1 MRPLGL
7 LIALAMVAAACGT
20 DDAEPA
26 AAGATE
32 ATDAATVATEADAT
46 GDTQAAAKDAATVAT
61 EAMVELDPAA
71 CNMDAP
77 DSAVTINYLGWPFA
91 ATQFY
96 AEELEKCEEVEN
108 ISVNIE
114 FLDYDSTMDQLRLVL
129 SADSSPYDIIHVTN
143 PEAAEFGFNG
153 WLTPLNDL
161 IDKYRDEYDL
171 DDIPQSA
178 WDGALIDGNYLG
190 VPMIGDSQIISYRSD
205 LFDEYGLAVP
215 TTYDEIISAC
225 GVLAGAP
232 GIDIPFAMDFSAG
245 WAIEIEF
252 LAAIRSFGGDW
263 LVPGTNEPNF
273 ASPEGVAALTK
284 LKEVNDACMGDAHLT
299 YGYQAASD
307 GLANGSI
314 AFISIWASTVEGLQN
329 AENSEYPDVIAFAPA
344 AAPLTGSLLG
354 STAWLNYYA
363 IPAGSGLDAELVF
376 LAILE
381 ATDATSQVEGGQFGV
396 VTRKAVTDGV
406 PTVEAVNASIGEGVG
421 PYEPNAAIALVQAAL
436 QNVLP
441 FVFTG
446 EMTPQEVLDAAVEAY
461 IAEATTQGFLP

>member
-1 MRPLGL
+1 MRETMRRPIRPMGL
-7 LIALAMVAAACGT
+7 LIALALVAAACGGV
-20 DDAEPA
+20 DSEPA
-26 AAGATE
+26 A
-32 ATDAATVATEADAT
+32 TDTTAVSTTAAV
-46 GDTQAAAKDAATVAT
+46 V
-61 EAMVELDPAA
+61 VDPTA
-71 CNMDAP
+71 CNVAAP

-114 FLDYDSTMDQLRLVL
+114 FLDFDQALDQMRLAL
-129 SADSSPYDIIHVTN
+129 SAEGDSPYDIIHVTN

-153 WLTPLNDL
+153 WLLPLNDL

-205 LFDEYGLAVP
+205 LFTEYGLAVP
-215 TTYDEIISAC
+215 TNYDEIISAC
-225 GVLAGAP
+225 GVLADAP

-252 LAAIRSFGGDW
+252 LAALRSYGGDY
-263 LVPGTNEPNF
+263 LVAGGNQPGF
-273 ASPEGVAALTK
+273 AGAEGVAALTK
-284 LKEVNDACMGDAHLT
+284 MKEVSDACMGDAHLT

-314 AFISIWASTVEGLQN
+314 AFISIWASTVEGLQKP
-329 AENSEYPDVIAFAPA
+329 ENSDYPDVIKYAPA
-344 AAPLTGSLLG
+344 AEPQTGSLLG
-354 STAWLNYYA
+354 GTAWLNYYA
-363 IPAGSGLDAELVF
+363 IPAATTLDPELVF

-381 ATDATSQVEGGQFGV
+381 ATDAVSQKEGGQFGV
-396 VTRKAVTDGV
+396 VTRESVTDGV
-406 PTVEAVNASIGEGVG
+406 PTVEAVNRTIADGVG
-421 PYEPNAAIALVQAAL
+421 PYEPNPAIALIQGAL
-436 QNVLP
+436 GNVLP

-446 EMTPQEVLDAAVEAY
+446 EMTPGEALDAAAEAY
-461 IAEATTQGFLP
+461 IAEATAQGYLP